1 MKIFSR
7 SKSLSNAATYKHVQQ
22 LEKEHMYFYF
32 INNHTFNE
40 VKPEPLNPTNCE
52 IANVRHVLRVIV
64 VAI

>member
-7 SKSLSNAATYKHVQQ
+7 SKSLSNAATSKHVQQ

-32 INNHTFNE
+32 INNYTFKE